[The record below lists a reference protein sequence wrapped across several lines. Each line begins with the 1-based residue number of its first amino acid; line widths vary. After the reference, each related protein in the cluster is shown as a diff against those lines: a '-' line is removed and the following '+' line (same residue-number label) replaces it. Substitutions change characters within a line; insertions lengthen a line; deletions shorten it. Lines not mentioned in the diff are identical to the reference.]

1 MPYTNISD
9 YTSLS
14 EYLTNLPEQMDLSQM
29 VRNFSTPPELLAT
42 SGEGLL
48 PSNNSTTEART
59 SVLGKPLKPKAY
71 KMTNTECSCR
81 NKEGMSASGV
91 DLLQPLVSNW
101 PCLVATIL
109 GFYPTT
115 DASSESCVF
124 GSVPSLDSFTSHLL
138 LNCDAETVT
147 VVVDTILGKMNNA
160 MSVVG
165 ANDLSL
171 LTNDTVWLKAQNLKL
186 TEKNV
191 ALIVGRRFVESAVRV
206 LAMNHSRADNTR
218 ATSQQPRPSDGKSHD
233 HISYHMTL
241 SLLTGGRST
250 DWTDA
255 NTSQQSSSR
264 AGGGQSSQRGASS
277 KEFSQTLW

>member
-14 EYLTNLPEQMDLSQM
+14 EYLTNLPEQMDLSQV
-29 VRNFSTPPELLAT
+29 VRNFTTPPELI
-42 SGEGLL
+42 EGLS
-48 PSNNSTTEART
+48 PSNNSTAEART
-59 SVLGKPLKPKAY
+59 SGLASSLSKPLKPKPY
-71 KMTNTECSCR
+71 KMTNTECSCQ
-81 NKEGMSASGV
+81 NKEGMSVSGV

-101 PCLVATIL
+101 PCLVTTIL

-115 DASSESCVF
+115 DVSSDSCVL
-124 GSVPSLDSFTSHLL
+124 GSVPSLDSFISHLL
-138 LNCDAETVT
+138 LNCDTEAVT

-160 MSVVG
+160 MSLVG
-165 ANDLSL
+165 TNDLSL
-171 LTNDTVWLKAQNLKL
+171 LSDETVWLKAQNLKL

-191 ALIVGRRFVESAVRV
+191 ALIVGRRFVESVVRV

-233 HISYHMTL
+233 NISYHMTL
-241 SLLTGGRST
+241 SHTGGRST

-255 NTSQQSSSR
+255 NTSQQSSR
-264 AGGGQSSQRGASS
+264 AGGGQSTQREGSS
-277 KEFSQTLW
+277 KEFSRTLW